1 MNKEIVSVLQKLDK
15 ISQHEKLEDYEINR
29 DEKMFAI
36 TKETGEFFNILLRGM
51 KAKRILEVGTSVG
64 FSTLW
69 FADAILENQGKIVTI
84 EKEPSKITRAR
95 ANFEE
100 AGVSSQIQI
109 LQGEALQILKNI
121 SGSNKSEQLELFD
134 FAFLDADKELN
145 IEYFDLIL
153 PMIKVGGILAV
164 DNILY
169 PEKFRPLMKKFIEH
183 IKTKPNVQTVTL
195 DLGNGEQ
202 ITIKTS

>member
-15 ISQHEKLEDYEINR
+15 ISQQEKLEDYEINR

-51 KAKRILEVGTSVG
+51 KAKRILEVGMSVG

-69 FADAILENQGKIVTI
+69 FADAIHENQGKIVTI
-84 EKEPSKITRAR
+84 EKDPSKIARAR

-109 LQGEALQILKNI
+109 LQGEALQTLKNI

-145 IEYFDLIL
+145 TEYFDLIL
-153 PMIKVGGILAV
+153 PMIKVGGIIAT
-164 DNILY
+164 DNILF

-183 IKTKPNVQTVTL
+183 IKTKSNVQTVTL